1 MNQRYSVVRYV
12 DKMKKSGNVKIP
24 TYKSKRVVTSKTVRY
39 HNCQHKLA
47 PLNKCAGM
55 LLLFIC
61 ENMDEDNNIDHT
73 SGLRRKFRYHLNKNC
88 SVTYSDDTVK
98 KAFYQLV
105 EQDLIIS
112 FGVKTEYVVNPLY
125 HFNDTEKKRISLIQ
139 KLIYWA
145 KTNPAPKK
153 SNILRAFGV

>member
-1 MNQRYSVVRYV
+1 MNQKYSVITYV
-12 DKMKKSGNVKIP
+12 EGIKNENGVKSLIYKK
-24 TYKSKRVVTSKTVRY
+24 KRVNSSKTVRFK
-39 HNCQHKLA
+39 NCQHKLA
-47 PLNKCAGM
+47 RLTKCADM

-61 ENMDEDNNIDHT
+61 ENMDKDNNIDHT
-73 SGLRRKFRYHLNKNC
+73 SGLRKKFRYHMNKNC
-88 SVTYSDDTVK
+88 SITYSDDTIK

-139 KLIYWA
+139 QLIYWA
-145 KTNPAPKK
+145 KTEPAPKN
-153 SNILRAFGV
+153 SNIIRAFGV